1 MYCVIRGIPLPLSKT
16 IEWMEVIQKS
26 AMSDQVTTKLFPIS
40 CKVWSQEGD
49 CTNLHIPAYE
59 VRHTIIMSCSRI
71 SWKNFFQKNS
81 ILLLLLQAFSKP
93 SLFLYFS
100 SLFPHP
106 KKEQKC
112 LTISCFPI
120 SFVQKSRQKQRVK
133 YRKAKCYRFRNLFGI
148 VASFLW
154 LIFIMRMTGE
164 D

>member
-1 MYCVIRGIPLPLSKT
+1 MIRSPPNYSQYLAKYDPKRGIAPICTFRPMRSGTQLLCHVPGSHGKTFSK
-16 IEWMEVIQKS
+16 
-26 AMSDQVTTKLFPIS
+26 
-40 CKVWSQEGD
+40 
-49 CTNLHIPAYE
+49 
-59 VRHTIIMSCSRI
+59 
-71 SWKNFFQKNS
+71 KNA